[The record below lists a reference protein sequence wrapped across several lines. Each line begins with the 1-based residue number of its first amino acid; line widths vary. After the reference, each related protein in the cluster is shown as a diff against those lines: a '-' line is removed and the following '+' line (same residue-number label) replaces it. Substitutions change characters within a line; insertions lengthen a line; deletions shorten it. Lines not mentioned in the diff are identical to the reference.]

1 MKKQRP
7 NSDDGHQ
14 TAITVANGKVL
25 KLIIA
30 NCYRVVDDKSCHML
44 LKTVQ
49 SCAID
54 IITQPLRVASSV
66 ALWCRAC
73 VLRRSVSL

>member
-14 TAITVANGKVL
+14 TAITVANGKVF

-49 SCAID
+49 NCAID
-54 IITQPLRVASSV
+54 IITQPLRVAAV
-66 ALWCRAC
+66 RHYGAGRVYC
-73 VLRRSVSL
+73 VVQ